1 MPTAGR
7 TSTMASDRQADA
19 EARIRSAIAQ
29 LLAGDIPDGLK
40 CDVKS
45 LCVLAG
51 VPRATLY
58 RTYPHLKADFDSQRN
73 AARGNGQQPDA
84 RLASIDRLKAEIT
97 DLRARLAARDR
108 EITELKRFRDTAT
121 SRLAAQHDE
130 ITTLRT
136 QPQTADRATL
146 RSLPSRQQPRTTQPA
161 TGRRPV
167 QPGSTPD
174 TAPGPT
180 P

>member
-1 MPTAGR
+1 
-7 TSTMASDRQADA
+7 MASDRQADA
-19 EARIRSAIAQ
+19 EARIRSATAQ

-45 LCVLAG
+45 LCVLAD

-58 RTYPHLKADFDSQRN
+58 RTYPHLKADFDSQRC
-73 AARGNGQQPDA
+73 AARDNGQQPDA
-84 RLASIDRLKAEIT
+84 RLANIDRLKAEIIN
-97 DLRARLAARDR
+97 LRARLADRDH

-136 QPQTADRATL
+136 QPRTADRATL

-174 TAPGPT
+174 TTPGPT

>member
-1 MPTAGR
+1 
-7 TSTMASDRQADA
+7 MAPDRQADA

-58 RTYPHLKADFDSQRN
+58 RTYPHLKADFDNQRC

-84 RLASIDRLKAEIT
+84 RLASIDRLKAEIIN
-97 DLRARLAARDR
+97 LRARLADRDR
-108 EITELKRFRDTAT
+108 EITDLKRFRDTAM
-121 SRLAAQHDE
+121 SRLAAQHEE
-130 ITTLRT
+130 ITALRT
-136 QPQTADRATL
+136 QPQTAGRATL
-146 RSLPSRQQPRTTQPA
+146 RSLPSRQQP
-161 TGRRPV
+161 
-167 QPGSTPD
+167 
-174 TAPGPT
+174 
-180 P
+180 

>member
-1 MPTAGR
+1 MPTADR
-7 TSTMASDRQADA
+7 TPTMASDRQADA
-19 EARIRSAIAQ
+19 EARIRSATAQ

-58 RTYPHLKADFDSQRN
+58 RTYPHLKADFDSQRS

-97 DLRARLAARDR
+97 NLRARLAARDR

-121 SRLAAQHDE
+121 SRLAAQHEE

-146 RSLPSRQQPRTTQPA
+146 RSLPSREQPRTTQPA

-167 QPGSTPD
+167 QPGSTPE
-174 TAPGPT
+174 TTPGPT

>member
-1 MPTAGR
+1 
-7 TSTMASDRQADA
+7 MASDRHADA

-45 LCVLAG
+45 LRVLAG

-58 RTYPHLKADFDSQRN
+58 RTYPHLKADFDSQRS
-73 AARGNGQQPDA
+73 AARGNGQQSDA

-97 DLRARLAARDR
+97 NLRARLAARDR

-130 ITTLRT
+130 ITALRT
-136 QPQTADRATL
+136 QPQTPGRATL
-146 RSLPSRQQPRTTQPA
+146 RSLPSRQQP
-161 TGRRPV
+161 
-167 QPGSTPD
+167 
-174 TAPGPT
+174 
-180 P
+180 